1 MELVALILAAALV
14 AVVAAFAAL
23 LRWQQR
29 AYTRERHLLV
39 NQLLHATGRTWQ
51 PPPRVESLLDKDDL
65 AVLAEDSWPAWTA
78 TPEQE
83 PVY

>member
-1 MELVALILAAALV
+1 MEYVALIEAAALV
-14 AVVAAFAAL
+14 TVVAAFAAL

-51 PPPRVESLLDKDDL
+51 PPP
-65 AVLAEDSWPAWTA
+65 
-78 TPEQE
+78 TPEAAVDELERE
-83 PVY
+83 PVMVAPEQWPVWE

>member
-1 MELVALILAAALV
+1 VQYVALIEAAAIVVIV
-14 AVVAAFAAL
+14 AVFAAL

-51 PPPRVESLLDKDDL
+51 PPPVAEPADDADEREL
-65 AVLAEDSWPAWTA
+65 VMAA
-78 TPEQE
+78 PEQW
-83 PVY
+83 PVWE

>member
-1 MELVALILAAALV
+1 VEYVALIEAVALV
-14 AVVAAFAAL
+14 AAVVTFAAL

-29 AYTRERHLLV
+29 AYTRERHLIL

-51 PPPRVESLLDKDDL
+51 PPPK
-65 AVLAEDSWPAWTA
+65 AEKWGDEIEELEARGWPEWTA

>member
-1 MELVALILAAALV
+1 VEFVVLILAVALV
-14 AVVAAFAAL
+14 AVVVVFAAL

-51 PPPRVESLLDKDDL
+51 PPPRVETAADH
-65 AVLAEDSWPAWTA
+65 AEADGSNGWRTWTA

>member
-1 MELVALILAAALV
+1 VELVALILAAALV
-14 AVVAAFAAL
+14 AVVTAFAAL

-51 PPPRVESLLDKDDL
+51 PPPRVESLLDK
-65 AVLAEDSWPAWTA
+65 EISRSF
-78 TPEQE
+78 E
-83 PVY
+83 

>member
-1 MELVALILAAALV
+1 VDFVVLILAAAVVVV
-14 AVVAAFAAL
+14 AVVFGAL

-51 PPPRVESLLDKDDL
+51 PPP
-65 AVLAEDSWPAWTA
+65 AAEKWGDELEEIEAREWPEWTA
-78 TPEQE
+78 TPEQH
-83 PVY
+83 PVCTR

>member
-1 MELVALILAAALV
+1 VELVALILAAALV

-51 PPPRVESLLDKDDL
+51 PPPRVKSRQRTEVDGSDG
-65 AVLAEDSWPAWTA
+65 WRPWTA